1 MSCLP
6 CFQSKKTNEPPVQDK
21 PVPVARPANDHPSS
35 SPHFENNYKASC
47 ENGNN
52 DNNRANQ
59 GSSPVEN
66 GDSSNAKTFTFREL
80 ASATKNFRQEC
91 LIGEGGFG
99 RVFKGTLQGGEVV
112 AVKQL
117 DRTGTQGNK
126 DFQVEVLLLSL
137 LNHQNLVNLI
147 GYCADGDQ
155 RMLVYEYRPMGSLAD
170 HLIDIKEDQKPL
182 DWQNRMKI
190 ASGAAEGL
198 EYLHEKAN
206 PPIIYRDLRTTNI
219 LLDEDFTPRLSDY
232 GLAKLAGGGNKSHI
246 SPRVMGTYGYSAPE
260 YERSGELSFKS
271 DVYSFGVV
279 LLEIITGR
287 RAVDTTRPTEE
298 QNLVAWAQPIFR
310 NPKRFREM
318 ADPLLKNKFPERS
331 LNQAVGVAAMCLQE
345 EPSVRPLISDVVAA
359 LTTLNVDEPIPESP
373 PSPEKDNTD
382 EYEQKS
388 SDNEALPNKNEDESS
403 EDDQENVHYNQKIDI
418 NKNVFDS
425 DEDDGASS
433 DYGYG
438 STSGSS
444 ENEKEDISL
453 EPGGGIP
460 TKSVKWSSESKRKS
474 KIKSSSRAIRS
485 TSRRK
490 SKVKRS
496 ESIISNDDTEKDTFN
511 LKDNNNHRQQKNAKS
526 KTVSFSGF
534 SSQSSDDAE
543 SDGENDIGSN
553 QSRHVQF
560 RS

>member
-6 CFQSKKTNEPPVQDK
+6 CFQSKKTDEPPVEDK
-21 PVPVARPANDHPSS
+21 PVPVARPASPPSS
-35 SPHFENNYKASC
+35 PPHFENNYKAPC

-52 DNNRANQ
+52 NKPADQ
-59 GSSPVEN
+59 TGPPVEN
-66 GDSSNAKTFTFREL
+66 GDSSNARTFTFREL

-99 RVFKGTLQGGEVV
+99 KVFKGTLQEGEVV

-126 DFQVEVLLLSL
+126 EFQVEVLILSL

-155 RMLVYEYRPMGSLAD
+155 RILVYEYMPMGSLAD

-182 DWQNRMKI
+182 DWQKRIKI
-190 ASGAAEGL
+190 ASGAAQGL

-219 LLDEDFTPRLSDY
+219 LLDQDFNPRLSDY

-246 SPRVMGTYGYSAPE
+246 SPRVMGTYGYCAPE
-260 YERSGELSFKS
+260 YERSGEHSFKS
-271 DVYSFGVV
+271 NIYSFGVV
-279 LLEIITGR
+279 LLELITGR
-287 RAVDTTRPTEE
+287 RAVDTTRRPEE
-298 QNLVAWAQPIFR
+298 QNLVSWAQPLFR

-318 ADPLLKNKFPERS
+318 ADPLLKNKFPETS
-331 LNQAVGVAAMCLQE
+331 LNQVVGVAAMCLQE

-359 LTTLNVDEPIPESP
+359 LTTLNMDEPIPESP
-373 PSPEKDNTD
+373 SSLKKDNIDTD
-382 EYEQKS
+382 EYEQNN
-388 SDNEALPNKNEDESS
+388 SDNEALPKKNEDDSS
-403 EDDQENVHYNQKIDI
+403 ENDQQNIHYNQTVETIE
-418 NKNVFDS
+418 NVFDN

-444 ENEKEDISL
+444 DNEKEDRRL
-453 EPGGGIP
+453 EPEGGMH
-460 TKSVKWSSESKRKS
+460 TKSVKWSTK
-474 KIKSSSRAIRS
+474 
-485 TSRRK
+485 SRRK
-490 SKVKRS
+490 SKMRASSGTFSSRSRSKRKVKHS
-496 ESIISNDDTEKDTFN
+496 ESIISKEDSNKDTYN
-511 LKDNNNHRQQKNAKS
+511 LKDNSNLNHRQQNSIKS
-526 KTVSFSGF
+526 KNVGSGER
-534 SSQSSDDAE
+534 SDDAE
-543 SDGENDIGSN
+543 SNGESDNSFN
-553 QSRHVQF
+553 NTRCVQF
-560 RS
+560 IS

>member
-21 PVPVARPANDHPSS
+21 PFPVARPANDPFSQ
-35 SPHFENNYKASC
+35 PHFENNYKTLCA
-47 ENGNN
+47 NGNN
-52 DNNRANQ
+52 SKRDDQA
-59 GSSPVEN
+59 SPPVEN
-66 GDSSNAKTFTFREL
+66 GNSSNAKTFTFREL

-99 RVFKGTLQGGEVV
+99 RMFKGTLQGGEVV
-112 AVKQL
+112 AVKLL

-126 DFQVEVLLLSL
+126 EFQVEVLLLSL

-155 RMLVYEYRPMGSLAD
+155 RILVYEYRPMGSLAD

-182 DWQNRMKI
+182 DWLNRIKI
-190 ASGAAEGL
+190 ASGAAQGL

-206 PPIIYRDLRTTNI
+206 PPIIYRDLRSTNI
-219 LLDEDFTPRLSDY
+219 LLDQDFNPRLSDY

-246 SPRVMGTYGYSAPE
+246 SPRVMGTYGYCAPE

-287 RAVDTTRPTEE
+287 RAVDTTRPPEE

-359 LTTLNVDEPIPESP
+359 LTTLNVDEPIPDSP
-373 PSPEKDNTD
+373 SSPEKDGTDTD
-382 EYEQKS
+382 EYERKC
-388 SDNEALPNKNEDESS
+388 SDTEALPNNNEDESS
-403 EDDQENVHYNQKIDI
+403 ENDQQNVHHNQRVGITENI
-418 NKNVFDS
+418 FDS
-425 DEDDGASS
+425 DEDEGASS

-444 ENEKEDISL
+444 ENEKEDSRL
-453 EPGGGIP
+453 EPGGGMP
-460 TKSVKWSSESKRKS
+460 TESVKWGSESRRKS
-474 KIKSSSRAIRS
+474 KIKSSSRTIS
-485 TSRRK
+485 SSSSRK

-496 ESIISNDDTEKDTFN
+496 ESIISNDNSEKDTFN
-511 LKDNNNHRQQKNAKS
+511 LKDNNNHRQQNSVKS
-526 KTVSFSGF
+526 KNVSFSAY

-543 SDGENDIGSN
+543 SDGENDTGLK

>member
-6 CFQSKKTNEPPVQDK
+6 CFQSKKTNEPPVQDT
-21 PVPVARPANDHPSS
+21 PVPVARPANAPSS
-35 SPHFENNYKASC
+35 PLHFENNYYKPPC

-52 DNNRANQ
+52 KADQARP
-59 GSSPVEN
+59 PVEN
-66 GDSSNAKTFTFREL
+66 WDSSNAKTFTFREL

-117 DRTGTQGNK
+117 DRTRTQGNK
-126 DFQVEVLLLSL
+126 EFQVEVLMLSL

-155 RMLVYEYRPMGSLAD
+155 RILVYEYMPMGCLAD

-182 DWQNRMKI
+182 GWQNRIKI
-190 ASGAAEGL
+190 ASGAAQGL

-219 LLDEDFTPRLSDY
+219 LLDQDFNPRLSDY
-232 GLAKLAGGGNKSHI
+232 GLAKLAGGGNTSHL
-246 SPRVMGTYGYSAPE
+246 SPRVMGMYGYCAPE

-271 DVYSFGVV
+271 DIYSFGVV
-279 LLEIITGR
+279 LLELITGR
-287 RAVDTTRPTEE
+287 RAVDTTRPPEE
-298 QNLVAWAQPIFR
+298 QNLVSWAQPIFR

-359 LTTLNVDEPIPESP
+359 LTSLDVDEPIPESP
-373 PSPEKDNTD
+373 DKDCTDTDVVPESPEKDCTDTDDSD
-382 EYEQKS
+382 EYERKS
-388 SDNEALPNKNEDESS
+388 SDNENEALPKRNEDERSAN
-403 EDDQENVHYNQKIDI
+403 DQQNVQYNERFSI
-418 NKNVFDS
+418 NKNVSDS
-425 DEDDGASS
+425 DEDDRESS

-444 ENEKEDISL
+444 EIEKEDSRL
-453 EPGGGIP
+453 EPGGMT
-460 TKSVKWSSESKRKS
+460 TKSGKWGSESRRKS
-474 KIKSSSRAIRS
+474 KIKSSSRTTRFS
-485 TSRRK
+485 SSSRRK

-496 ESIISNDDTEKDTFN
+496 ESISSKDDSENKDTFN
-511 LKDNNNHRQQKNAKS
+511 HQQQSNLQSKN
-526 KTVSFSGF
+526 VSFGAY
-534 SSQSSDDAE
+534 SSQISDDDAE
-543 SDGENDIGSN
+543 SVIL
-553 QSRHVQF
+553 V
-560 RS
+560 

>member
-6 CFQSKKTNEPPVQDK
+6 CFQSKKTNEPPEDL
-21 PVPVARPANDHPSS
+21 PVARPLNAPSPP
-35 SPHFENNYKASC
+35 PHFENNNYKPPC
-47 ENGNN
+47 EN
-52 DNNRANQ
+52 ANKVELA
-59 GSSPVEN
+59 SPVEN
-66 GDSSNAKTFTFREL
+66 GDSNAKTFTFREL

-126 DFQVEVLLLSL
+126 EFQVEVFMLTL
-137 LNHQNLVNLI
+137 LNHPNLVSLI

-155 RMLVYEYRPMGSLAD
+155 RILVYEYMPMGCLAD

-190 ASGAAEGL
+190 ASGAAQGL
-198 EYLHEKAN
+198 EYLHDKAN

-219 LLDEDFTPRLSDY
+219 LLDQDFNPRLSDY
-232 GLAKLAGGGNKSHI
+232 GLAKLAGGGNTSHI
-246 SPRVMGTYGYSAPE
+246 SPRVMGTYGYCAPE

-279 LLEIITGR
+279 LLELITGR
-287 RAVDTTRPTEE
+287 RAVDTTRPAEE

-310 NPKRFREM
+310 NPKRFREI

-345 EPSVRPLISDVVAA
+345 EPSVRPLIGDVVAA
-359 LTTLNVDEPIPESP
+359 ITSLEVAPPDELIPESL
-373 PSPEKDNTD
+373 SPEKVSSDREISD
-382 EYEQKS
+382 DYEPKS
-388 SDNEALPNKNEDESS
+388 SDNEDRSS
-403 EDDQENVHYNQKIDI
+403 EQNDEKVHYNTDNQK
-418 NKNVFDS
+418 VAAES
-425 DEDDGASS
+425 DEDDRASS

-444 ENEKEDISL
+444 ENEKDDSTYKHE
-453 EPGGGIP
+453 GMT
-460 TKSVKWSSESKRKS
+460 TKSGKWGSKSRRKS
-474 KIKSSSRAIRS
+474 KLKSSSRTIS
-485 TSRRK
+485 SSSRRK
-490 SKVKRS
+490 SKVLRDAK
-496 ESIISNDDTEKDTFN
+496 KD
-511 LKDNNNHRQQKNAKS
+511 S
-526 KTVSFSGF
+526 KEGF
-534 SSQSSDDAE
+534 IQ
-543 SDGENDIGSN
+543 
-553 QSRHVQF
+553 
-560 RS
+560 